1 VAVATTAGELDTPLL
16 LLIAAIIDAD
26 IEGAQAW
33 RLDAA
38 CRGQDPELF
47 FPARGASREE
57 PLAFCHRCPVRLECL
72 DYAFSLGG
80 DSAIQ
85 GIWGGF
91 STRARRDARRRR
103 YTAAEAIA
111 HLDGDG

>member
-1 VAVATTAGELDTPLL
+1 MLH
-16 LLIAAIIDAD
+16 IAAIIDAD
-26 IEGAQAW
+26 LEGAQAW

-47 FPARGASREE
+47 FPKRGASRDG
-57 PLAFCHRCPVRLECL
+57 PLAFCRRCPVREPC
-72 DYAFSLGG
+72 LGG
-80 DSAIQ
+80 DNVIA